1 MVFGYLLVFK
11 GNRTLLLMYE
21 RADGRSKNLVGK
33 SVIQSLLME
42 QVLHLTQAKPEG
54 GAIAP
59 PPISTGPKCMMM
71 CD

>member
-21 RADGRSKNLVGK
+21 RAEGRSKNLVGK

-42 QVLHLTQAKPEG
+42 QVLHLTQAKPERG
-54 GAIAP
+54 VIAP
-59 PPISTGPKCMMM
+59 LPHFHGP
-71 CD
+71 

>member
-54 GAIAP
+54 QLPP